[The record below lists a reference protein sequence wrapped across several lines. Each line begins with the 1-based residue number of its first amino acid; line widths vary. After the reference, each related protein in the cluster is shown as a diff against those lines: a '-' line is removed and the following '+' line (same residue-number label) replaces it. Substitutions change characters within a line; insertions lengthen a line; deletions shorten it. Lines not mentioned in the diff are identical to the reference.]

1 MADSLEGRVAL
12 VTGAGRGIGRTIAS
26 ELATT
31 GAAVAVNYATSA
43 GPAEEVVRAI
53 EAGGGRAAAFQAD
66 VGNREQVRA
75 MVAAIKERLGPVD
88 ILVNNSGINRD
99 RTLRRMSDEDWD
111 AVIGVNL
118 GGAYNCV
125 KAVVEDMIERRW
137 GRIVNISSVIGEMGN
152 LGQANYASSK
162 AGMLGLTKSA
172 ALELAR
178 YGITVNAI
186 CPGFIETD
194 MLGTVPEEI
203 RKQIL
208 TKIPLGR
215 FGSPQDVAQAVRY
228 LVCDA
233 PWMTGST
240 FDLNGGQYM

>member
-1 MADSLEGRVAL
+1 MGTLDNRVAL
-12 VTGAGRGIGRTIAS
+12 VTGSSRGIGRAIAE
-26 ELATT
+26 ELAKT
-31 GAAVAVNYATSA
+31 GAAVAVNYASSA
-43 GPAEEVVRAI
+43 GPAQDVVKAI
-53 EAGGGRAAAFQAD
+53 EAAGGRAAAFQAD
-66 VGNREQVRA
+66 VGNREQVEA
-75 MVAAIKERLGPVD
+75 MIAAIKEQLGPVD

-99 RTLRRMSDEDWD
+99 RTLRRMEYADWD
-111 AVIGVNL
+111 AVLAVNL
-118 GGAYNCV
+118 TGAFNCT
-125 KAVVEDMIERRW
+125 KAVVNDMIDRKW

-152 LGQANYASSK
+152 LGQANYAASK
-162 AGMLGLTKSA
+162 AGLLGLTKST

-194 MLGTVPEEI
+194 MLQTVPEEI

-208 TKIPLGR
+208 AKIPLGR
-215 FGSPQDVAQAVRY
+215 FGSAQDVALAVRY

>member
-1 MADSLEGRVAL
+1 MEGCLSGRVAL
-12 VTGAGRGIGRTIAS
+12 VTGASRGIGRAIAM
-26 ELATT
+26 ELARN
-31 GAAVAVNYATSA
+31 GAAIAVNYASSA
-43 GPAEEVVRAI
+43 GPAEETVKAI
-53 EAGGGRAAAFQAD
+53 EALGNKAAAFKAD
-66 VGNREQVRA
+66 VGDRQAVSA
-75 MVAAIKERLGPVD
+75 MIQGIKEQLGPVD

-99 RTLRRMSDEDWD
+99 RTLRRMEDQDWD
-111 AVIGVNL
+111 AVLAVNL
-118 GGAYNCV
+118 TGAYNCV
-125 KAVVEDMIERRW
+125 KASLNDMVERKW

-152 LGQANYASSK
+152 LGQANYAASK

-178 YGITVNAI
+178 YGVTVNAV

-194 MLGTVPEEI
+194 MLQSVPEDI
-203 RKQIL
+203 RKQIVAR
-208 TKIPLGR
+208 IPLGR
-215 FGSPQDVAQAVRY
+215 FGTAEDVALAVRY

>member
-1 MADSLEGRVAL
+1 MGQSWRLRSVPEDLRQRYRAEGWWDDGTL
-12 VTGAGRGIGRTIAS
+12 GT
-26 ELATT
+26 
-31 GAAVAVNYATSA
+31 
-43 GPAEEVVRAI
+43 
-53 EAGGGRAAAFQAD
+53 
-66 VGNREQVRA
+66 
-75 MVAAIKERLGPVD
+75 MVADGLGRRGAIGVTVDVTDRPMVDAGVAQVLDRLGPPTV
-88 ILVNNSGINRD
+88 LVNNAGLDYFGAFLKVTLDDWNRV
-99 RTLRRMSDEDWD
+99 LE
-111 AVIGVNL
+111 VNL
-118 GGAYNCV
+118 TGMFHCCQ
-125 KAVVEDMIERRW
+125 AVVPHMLDAGW

>member
-1 MADSLEGRVAL
+1 MSALDGRVAL
-12 VTGAGRGIGRTIAS
+12 VTGGSRGIGRAIAL
-26 ELATT
+26 ELAKE

-43 GPAEEVVRAI
+43 GPAEQVVRQI
-53 EAGGGRAAAFQAD
+53 VESGGRAGAFKAD
-66 VGNREQVRA
+66 VGNRAEVQA
-75 MVAAIKERLGPVD
+75 MAAAIKERLGPID

-99 RTLRRMSDEDWD
+99 RTLRRMDDADWD
-111 AVIGVNL
+111 AVLAVNL
-118 GGAYNCV
+118 TGAYNCI
-125 KAVVEDMIERRW
+125 KACLNDMVERKW

-152 LGQANYASSK
+152 LGQANYAASK
-162 AGMLGLTKSA
+162 AGLLGLTKSA

-208 TKIPLGR
+208 ARIPLGR
-215 FGSPQDVAQAVRY
+215 FGQPEDVATAVRY
-228 LVCDA
+228 LCCDA